1 MNISK
6 DKELDLA
13 RTIRPGLDI
22 LANEIVIALKK
33 RTRFVSNPS
42 IYTPGLVISQPSTSL
57 LDYELHAAESNHA
70 ELGRY
75 QYAVQEAFTD
85 ISRIESVIKRPEP
98 TSAVKSISSGVGTRI
113 LDFYQSWISDSC
125 IAGTD
130 VSTYGETVTSD
141 VNALLAIMERVN
153 LGKSVAESKYQ
164 ELTDAFIQ
172 TNGEREAML
181 DLIVR
186 RDRMNDVIDLAEK
199 LADHYD
205 IQRDAVVQ
213 VFNFMMEVTID
224 IEVDYIRC
232 RLQAKNNA

>member
-1 MNISK
+1 MTGSK

-33 RTRFVSNPS
+33 RTRFVSNPPVYS
-42 IYTPGLVISQPSTSL
+42 PGLVIGQPDISL
-57 LDYELHAAESNHA
+57 LNFELHAAESNHA
-70 ELGRY
+70 GLGRY

-85 ISRIESVIKRPEP
+85 ISSIQSVIKRPEP
-98 TSAVKSISSGVGTRI
+98 TSAVKSISSNVGPRI
-113 LDFYQSWISDSC
+113 LEYYQNWIVSSC
-125 IAGTD
+125 IEGTD
-130 VSTYGETVTSD
+130 ISTYGETVTSD
-141 VNALLAIMERVN
+141 VNALLSIMERVN

-172 TNGEREAML
+172 TNGDREAML

-186 RDRMNDVIDLAEK
+186 KDRMNDVIRLAEK
-199 LADHYD
+199 LADNYD
-205 IQRDAVVQ
+205 IKRDAVVQ

-232 RLQAKNNA
+232 RLHEKRNT